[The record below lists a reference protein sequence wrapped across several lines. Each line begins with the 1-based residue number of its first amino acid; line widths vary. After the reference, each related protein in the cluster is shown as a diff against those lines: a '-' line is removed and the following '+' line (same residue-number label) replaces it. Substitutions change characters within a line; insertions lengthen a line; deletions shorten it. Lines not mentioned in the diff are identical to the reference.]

1 MIKESLRESK
11 QPISAAHETKMIFS
25 QSGIVEYLES
35 VRENKLLTFCRPD
48 PSTKYFYDLTSDRES
63 VEALID
69 YKGNSIAI
77 IFDSKMKAV
86 ENGDSLRI
94 VSLAKKITVEKL
106 PDYYQTRYENDYHP
120 EKNVMEKANTS
131 SETIE
136 IIRQIVDTNK

>member
-1 MIKESLRESK
+1 MIKENLRESK

-35 VRENKLLTFCRPD
+35 IRENRLLTFCRPD
-48 PSTKYFYDLTSDRES
+48 TSTKYFYDLTSDHE
-63 VEALID
+63 VVDALID

-120 EKNVMEKANTS
+120 EKNVIEKANTS

-136 IIRQIVDTNK
+136 IIRQIVDINK